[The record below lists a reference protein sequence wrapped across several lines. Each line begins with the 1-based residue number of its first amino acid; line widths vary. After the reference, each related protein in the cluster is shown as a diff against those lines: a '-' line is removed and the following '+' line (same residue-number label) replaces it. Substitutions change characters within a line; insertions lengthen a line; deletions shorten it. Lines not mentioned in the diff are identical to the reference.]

1 MLWLF
6 LLLFLFE
13 KSISKALFSE
23 SEMSLLWFLFIAE
36 VVWKASWAHGMR
48 GPFIIGAV
56 CLDSSSIILLFK
68 YTYINHWLR
77 PSYTIRCLWILYF
90 HVYFHQRRLQTVI
103 YQRRWVG
110 WLWFKDGLWRL
121 WWFVDWVST
130 LQKSGLFVLWDYLLF
145 PTFNVMF
152 GWLRL
157 HG

>member
-1 MLWLF
+1 MLSDVFILQFKKYICKILFSKSEDPILF
-6 LLLFLFE
+6 LLFT
-13 KSISKALFSE
+13 A
-23 SEMSLLWFLFIAE
+23 EM
-36 VVWKASWAHGMR
+36 VWRTSRAGGMR

-90 HVYFHQRRLQTVI
+90 HVYFHQRLLQTVI

-110 WLWFKDGLWRL
+110 WLWFKDGLWPL

-152 GWLRL
+152 GRLRL